1 MNRKLTIEFEVLE
14 EEKITVLSVVDDE
27 IDEVI
32 NMFKG
37 EKAENLY
44 KLLTEEIGLE

>member
-1 MNRKLTIEFEVLE
+1 MNKTLTIEYEVFKE
-14 EEKITVLSVVDDE
+14 EGITVLSV
-27 IDEVI
+27 IDNEMDTVI

-44 KLLTEEIGLE
+44 KLLTEEN